1 MESKFNEQMNE
12 VITEEWNM
20 RDPARIDRVLK
31 IVGQLWK
38 KMPDFRLGQ
47 LLYFV
52 WDDNDL
58 FYVEDD
64 ILENLIKEKLEAI
77 KRV

>member
-12 VITEEWNM
+12 VINEEWNM